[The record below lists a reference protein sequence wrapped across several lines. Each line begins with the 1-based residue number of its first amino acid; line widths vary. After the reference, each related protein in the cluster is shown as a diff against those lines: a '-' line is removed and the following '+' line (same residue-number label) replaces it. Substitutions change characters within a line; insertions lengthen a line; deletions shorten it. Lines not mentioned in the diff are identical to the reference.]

1 MNLHALVRGVI
12 PLVNPDQEAVILR
25 SAGYTVDDTGR
36 QEPQY
41 AAPVT
46 ARAQVQPV
54 PETVLQH
61 VEGYNQGS
69 IYRHMYLAGD
79 WSGLDRA
86 TGQGGDLVYWDGFE
100 WLVDQVV
107 EGWNPTA
114 GWTLIRVVQQRA
126 AEPPE
131 VEVSDA

>member
-12 PLVNPDQEAVILR
+12 PLINPDQDAVILR

-86 TGQGGDLVYWDGFE
+86 TGKVGIWFTGAASSGLSIRSSKDGTLRRGG
-100 WLVDQVV
+100 
-107 EGWNPTA
+107 
-114 GWTLIRVVQQRA
+114 R
-126 AEPPE
+126 
-131 VEVSDA
+131 